1 MGHMIGYSLPILLV
15 VNAINIVLFAK
26 SKEYNILG
34 KQVLNTF
41 AFCIFACLIYLGL
54 ISLDI
59 VSSIY
64 SYVFL
69 YMVFPY
75 IFLLLLGYIFFLAKE
90 KQLKKSKSI
99 FRKMFFLLIMLT
111 MGFILSHFFN

>member
-1 MGHMIGYSLPILLV
+1 
-15 VNAINIVLFAK
+15 
-26 SKEYNILG
+26 LG

-41 AFCIFACLIYLGL
+41 AFCIVACLIYLGL

-69 YMVFPY
+69 YIVFPY
-75 IFLLLLGYIFFLAKE
+75 IFLVVLGYILFLAKE
-90 KQLKKSKSI
+90 KQLKKAKV
-99 FRKMFFLLIMLT
+99 FLEKCS
-111 MGFILSHFFN
+111 FC